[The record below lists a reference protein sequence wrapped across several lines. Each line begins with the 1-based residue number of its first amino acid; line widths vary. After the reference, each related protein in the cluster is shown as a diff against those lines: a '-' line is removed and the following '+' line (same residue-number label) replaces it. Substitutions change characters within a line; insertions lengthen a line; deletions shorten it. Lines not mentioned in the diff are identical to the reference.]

1 MWEQASFGD
10 KVSFVFGGFFI
21 VAMIFLG
28 IGYLTGDIEGPA
40 PAPIEEVIDE
50 QAMYQNCM
58 KSIEGYLDDG
68 GTRWEDASET
78 CAMIGS
84 TRE

>member
-1 MWEQASFGD
+1 MKWMGD
-10 KVSFVFGGFFI
+10 ARAKHLPKNLRETLAQLI
-21 VAMIFLG
+21 HTI
-28 IGYLTGDIEGPA
+28 TDIA
-40 PAPIEEVIDE
+40 NDSWRKAPIEEVIDE